1 MKTVNKMPR
10 YSAYKDSDYQ
20 WIGNIPEK
28 WNIQK
33 LSSCLF
39 PVSEKNRPSLPL
51 LSITREL
58 GVIER
63 DIKDQDK
70 NHNFIPDDLTNY
82 KLLKKGQFG
91 MNKMKAWQGSYGIS
105 NYTGIVSPA
114 YFVFDLTKNIET
126 EFFNWAI
133 RSSLYVSYFGSAS
146 DGVRIGQW
154 DLSKTRMK
162 SIPFLIPS
170 KNEQIAI
177 VNFLDQKA
185 AQIDQAIAIK
195 QKQIELLKERQ
206 QIIIQ
211 QAVTKGL
218 DPNVPMKDSG
228 IEWIG
233 IIPEHWNIKKLKY
246 FTQFINRGCTPNY
259 IIESE
264 YKVINQANF
273 SKGFFDFDNVKYTRE
288 TEYSYKN
295 NRGVVVLD
303 DLLLASTGG
312 GVLGKVAHF
321 DINTQEKYIADSHVT
336 IIRTDKQI
344 AQNKFYYYF
353 LVINFELINGI
364 LAQGATNQTELQR
377 DWLINLFLPL
387 PPLEEQQSIV
397 KYLDGKV
404 EQFNKLILLETLQI
418 EKLKEYKTTLIDGA
432 VTGKIKITP
441 EK

>member
-1 MKTVNKMPR
+1 MKTVTKMPR

-28 WNIQK
+28 WNVQK

-63 DIKDQDK
+63 DIEDQDT

-177 VNFLDQKA
+177 VNFLDQKT
-185 AQIDQAIAIK
+185 AQIDQAISIK

-211 QAVTKGL
+211 QAVIKGL

-233 IIPEHWNIKKLKY
+233 IIPAHWVITKLKFVSTINNGQDY
-246 FTQFINRGCTPNY
+246 KQVESDNGFPVIGSGGQFAFANSYLYDGEAVLLGRKGTIDKPLYINGKFWTVDTMFFAICKKTILTKYLYYCAKTIPFLYYSTATALPSMTQ
-259 IIESE
+259 
-264 YKVINQANF
+264 K
-273 SKGFFDFDNVKYTRE
+273 
-288 TEYSYKN
+288 
-295 NRGVVVLD
+295 
-303 DLLLASTGG
+303 DLLNHKI
-312 GVLGKVAHF
+312 VLPLLSEQRKI
-321 DINTQEKYIADSHVT
+321 INFVDQ
-336 IIRTDKQI
+336 QI
-344 AQNKFYYYF
+344 AITND
-353 LVINFELINGI
+353 GI
-364 LAQGATNQTELQR
+364 QCYQ
-377 DWLINLFLPL
+377 
-387 PPLEEQQSIV
+387 
-397 KYLDGKV
+397 K
-404 EQFNKLILLETLQI
+404 QI
-418 EKLKEYKTTLIDGA
+418 EKLKEYKTTLIDSA

-441 EK
+441 EE

>member
-1 MKTVNKMPR
+1 MKTVTKMPR

-28 WNIQK
+28 WNVQK

-63 DIKDQDK
+63 DIEDQDT

-177 VNFLDQKA
+177 VNFLDQKT

-195 QKQIELLKERQ
+195 QKQIELLRERQ
-206 QIIIQ
+206 KIIIQ

-233 IIPEHWNIKKLKY
+233 MIPEHWKIIPLK
-246 FTQFINRGCTPNY
+246 RLA
-259 IIESE
+259 
-264 YKVINQANF
+264 VINP
-273 SKGFFDFDNVKYTRE
+273 SI
-288 TEYSYKN
+288 
-295 NRGVVVLD
+295 
-303 DLLLASTGG
+303 
-312 GVLGKVAHF
+312 H
-321 DINTQEKYIADSHVT
+321 I
-336 IIRTDKQI
+336 
-344 AQNKFYYYF
+344 QNK
-353 LVINFELINGI
+353 NS
-364 LAQGATNQTELQR
+364 TELTC
-377 DWLINLFLPL
+377 FLPMEKVSVNGEISCDLMKPIREVSQGFTSFAKYDVIVAKITPCFENGKSAYLDNLATAFGYGSTEFHVLRASKLIRGKYLYNIINSSTFLKMGEAMMTGSAGQKRVPTRFVADFLACL
-387 PPLEEQQSIV
+387 PSLEEQDKIV
-397 KYLDGKV
+397 NYISQQIEASARVISTYQK
-404 EQFNKLILLETLQI
+404 QI
-418 EKLKEYKTTLIDGA
+418 EKLKEYKTTLIDSA
-432 VTGKIKITP
+432 VTGKIKITS
-441 EK
+441 EE

>member
-1 MKTVNKMPR
+1 MKKVINMPR
-10 YSAYKDSDYQ
+10 YSVYKDSDYQ

-28 WNIQK
+28 WNVQK

-63 DIKDQDK
+63 DIEDQDT

-177 VNFLDQKA
+177 VNFLDQKT
-185 AQIDQAIAIK
+185 AQIDQAISIK

-233 IIPEHWNIKKLKY
+233 IIPAHWVITKLKFVSTINNGQDY
-246 FTQFINRGCTPNY
+246 KQVESDNGFPVIGSGGQFAFANSYLYDGEAVLLGRKGTIDKPLYINGKFWTVDTMFFAICKKTILTKYLYYCAKTIPFLYYSTATALPSMTQ
-259 IIESE
+259 
-264 YKVINQANF
+264 K
-273 SKGFFDFDNVKYTRE
+273 
-288 TEYSYKN
+288 
-295 NRGVVVLD
+295 
-303 DLLLASTGG
+303 DLLNHKI
-312 GVLGKVAHF
+312 VLPLLSEQRKI
-321 DINTQEKYIADSHVT
+321 INFVDQ
-336 IIRTDKQI
+336 QI
-344 AQNKFYYYF
+344 AITND
-353 LVINFELINGI
+353 GI
-364 LAQGATNQTELQR
+364 QCYQ
-377 DWLINLFLPL
+377 
-387 PPLEEQQSIV
+387 
-397 KYLDGKV
+397 K
-404 EQFNKLILLETLQI
+404 QI
-418 EKLKEYKTTLIDGA
+418 EKLKEYKTTLIDSA

-441 EK
+441 EE

>member
-1 MKTVNKMPR
+1 MKNITNMSR
-10 YSAYKDSDYQ
+10 YSAYKDSEYQ
-20 WIGNIPEK
+20 WIGNLPEK
-28 WNIQK
+28 WNVQK
-33 LSSCLF
+33 LGSCLF
-39 PVSEKNRPSLPL
+39 PVSEKNKPNLPL

-63 DIKDQDK
+63 DIADQDT

-162 SIPFLIPS
+162 SIPFLIPP
-170 KNEQIAI
+170 KNEQINIAH
-177 VNFLDQKA
+177 FLDQKT
-185 AQIDQAIAIK
+185 AQINQVIAIK
-195 QKQIELLKERQ
+195 QKQIERLKERQ

-233 IIPEHWNIKKLKY
+233 MIPEHWDITKLKFVSTINNGQDY
-246 FTQFINRGCTPNY
+246 KQVESDNGFPVIGSGGQFAFANSYLYDGEAVLLGRKGTIDKPLYINGKFWTVDTMFFAICKKTILTKYLYYCAKTIPFLYYSTATALPSMTQ
-259 IIESE
+259 
-264 YKVINQANF
+264 K
-273 SKGFFDFDNVKYTRE
+273 
-288 TEYSYKN
+288 
-295 NRGVVVLD
+295 
-303 DLLLASTGG
+303 DLLNHKI
-312 GVLGKVAHF
+312 VLPLLSEQRKI
-321 DINTQEKYIADSHVT
+321 INFVDQ
-336 IIRTDKQI
+336 QI
-344 AQNKFYYYF
+344 AI
-353 LVINFELINGI
+353 INDGI
-364 LAQGATNQTELQR
+364 QCYQ
-377 DWLINLFLPL
+377 
-387 PPLEEQQSIV
+387 
-397 KYLDGKV
+397 K
-404 EQFNKLILLETLQI
+404 QI
-418 EKLKEYKTTLIDGA
+418 EKLKEYKTTLIDSA
-432 VTGKIKITP
+432 VTGKIKIAA
-441 EK
+441 EE